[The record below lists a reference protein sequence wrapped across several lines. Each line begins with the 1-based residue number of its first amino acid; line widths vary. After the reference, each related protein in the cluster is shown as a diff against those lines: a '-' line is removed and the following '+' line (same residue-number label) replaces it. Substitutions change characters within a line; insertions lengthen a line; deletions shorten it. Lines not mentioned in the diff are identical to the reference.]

1 MPSNSK
7 ISALLLGLFAFSFP
21 LIAAP
26 KNGRPA
32 DLTLAGLDGKRAH
45 LRDYRGKVVV
55 LNFWATWCGPCRE
68 EMPLLVEAGK
78 TWGPKGVVFLAASL
92 DDKKTRQNVPAF
104 IRKFQI
110 TFPVLL
116 GAGARDLAKL
126 RMGDAVP
133 CTAFL
138 DEDGVIFARVEG
150 EIRKVEIEERLAWIM
165 GDRTRPAP
173 RPLIVHLDK

>member
-92 DDKKTRQNVPAF
+92 DDKTRQNVPAF
-104 IRKFQI
+104 VRKFQI